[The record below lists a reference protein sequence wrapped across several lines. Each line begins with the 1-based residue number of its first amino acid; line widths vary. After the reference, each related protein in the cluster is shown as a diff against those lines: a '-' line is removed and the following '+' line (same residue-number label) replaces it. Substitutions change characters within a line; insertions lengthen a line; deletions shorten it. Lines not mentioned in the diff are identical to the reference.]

1 MSDLGQFWPHVVGR
15 QRKRGLLLL
24 AVIGL
29 ALLFSA
35 GFVLGLLDIDISPGW
50 IGVALVIAVAGGVLK
65 AGLFPTI
72 GALWL
77 FAFWYFVFPPLIGY
91 LTGNWEM
98 ASRYTYPRLLD
109 YGNTSAYAELT
120 GGIEQGVT
128 SGFVYSLI
136 LGTGGYII
144 GTTISWLSRR
154 LPAN

>member
-15 QRKRGLLLL
+15 QGKRSLLLL
-24 AVIGL
+24 TVIGL
-29 ALLFSA
+29 TLLFSA
-35 GFVLGLLDIDISPGW
+35 GFILGLLNIDISLGW
-50 IGVALVIAVAGGVLK
+50 IGVALVIAVAGGALNS
-65 AGLFPTI
+65 GLFPTI

-144 GTTISWLSRR
+144 GTTTSWLSRR